1 MSTVSDSIYYLTTH
15 AHSYSLTYREFSY
28 PDHHFWRQVVTAVR
42 NITEVQISRKS
53 IPVHI
58 KGLKISTIDEELF
71 KSIQKVGASIEELID
86 FEQSKRQKT
95 VVLNSESSE
104 LARVRRIL
112 LMEAR
117 IPSII
122 LHGQMDIDLLYA
134 ELGLKLKHMR
144 EIGFYLEKKFDG
156 NMTDYDVQE
165 RFHIKSKSFNLRALT
180 KFYLPRD
187 LDLWLPPC

>member
-1 MSTVSDSIYYLTTH
+1 MSDSIYYLTTH
-15 AHSYSLTYREFSY
+15 AHSYSLTYREFSN

-53 IPVHI
+53 IPAHI

-165 RFHIKSKSFNLRALT
+165 RFYIKSKSFNLRALT